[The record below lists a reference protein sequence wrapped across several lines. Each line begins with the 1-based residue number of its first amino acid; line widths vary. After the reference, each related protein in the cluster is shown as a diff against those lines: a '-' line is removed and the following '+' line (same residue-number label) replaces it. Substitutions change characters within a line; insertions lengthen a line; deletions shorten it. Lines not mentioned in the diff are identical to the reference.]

1 MIILNKRWSLIFVCC
16 FLFACTAS
24 HINSNEVSNTANR
37 STIPC
42 YPLENEKDLDVLLN
56 EIGDASVVLL
66 GESTHG
72 TAEYYQWRAAITKK
86 LIQEKGFDFIAVEGD
101 WTDSY
106 KINQFIKGPQQDTN
120 SAVEILKQ
128 YDRWP
133 QSMWSNYEMASLVK
147 WLNDYNQDKEGNHKV
162 GFYGLDVY
170 SFWEWTGQKL
180 NVEDSS
186 ILTAAKQLK
195 EKFSSFNND
204 ALKYADAVRKS
215 KIDYH
220 ETAEHLWK
228 SIQNF
233 SPKLPDDES
242 KFVLQQQ
249 ALLTLQGERYFR
261 TMATDRKQSWNI
273 RDRYM
278 AETIKRLLQY
288 RGRNSKAIIWVH
300 NGHAGDAQYSN
311 MGDLGYTSVGE
322 ILRSEFG
329 HNKIFSAAFGTNK
342 GTVMAGYSW
351 DAPLQKQTVLP
362 AKTGSWENMLHELG
376 AANKLVLSKDI
387 KNNPSL
393 NKWIEFRSIGAAYS
407 GAAVY
412 GRSVIPQ
419 RFDAFLFLDTTTAVH
434 PIKN

>member
-1 MIILNKRWSLIFVCC
+1 MIILNKCWSLIFVCC
-16 FLFACTAS
+16 FLFACAAS
-24 HINSNEVSNTANR
+24 HINNSEVSTTANR

-42 YPLENEKDLDVLLN
+42 YPLENEKDLDVLLK
-56 EIGDASVVLL
+56 EIGDARVVLL

-106 KINQFIKGPQQDTN
+106 RINQFIKGPKQDSN
-120 SAVEILKQ
+120 SAVEVLKQ

-147 WLNDYNQDKEGNHKV
+147 WLNDYNQDKEVNHQV

-186 ILTAAKQLK
+186 ILTATKQLK

-220 ETAEHLWK
+220 ETAEHVWK
-228 SIQNF
+228 NIQNF
-233 SPKLPDDES
+233 SSRLPDDES

-261 TMATDRKQSWNI
+261 TMVSNRMQSWNI

-278 AETIKRLLQY
+278 AETIKRLLQF

-300 NGHAGDAQYSN
+300 NGHAGDAHYSN

-322 ILRSEFG
+322 ILRQELG
-329 HNKIFSAAFGTNK
+329 HNKIFSTAFGTNK

-351 DAPLQKQTVLP
+351 DALLQKQVVLP
-362 AKTGSWENMLHELG
+362 AKTGSWENMLHEIS
-376 AANKLVLSKDI
+376 AENKLVLSKDI

-393 NKWIEFRSIGAAYS
+393 NKWIEFRSIGAAYP

-419 RFDAFLFLDTTTAVH
+419 RFDAFLFLDTTTALH